1 VLIGTADDAYLP
13 PVPAARHSLAR
24 MRAMLTSG
32 LCGWPADRVRVFADP
47 AQLGDLP
54 DELVTLFRN
63 VTDVALF
70 YYVGHGQIDPQD
82 QLCLSLTQSQAD
94 PARRKTTSLAF
105 EQVRHALWLSQA
117 STKILILD
125 CCYAGLAAP
134 GTLGADDMLDLTRA
148 PGTYT
153 LAAAGEFSRAWF
165 ETGESAIAPQTY
177 FTKYLLDVIEQGILG
192 EGPDLMLERIFDEA
206 TDALARDGRPVP
218 TSRATGRAP
227 RLVFAR
233 NAAAGEVSADGL
245 PPPQQR
251 SSDAADRVAFRR
263 NAASLRPARP
273 PAPREEPSRPRSPR
287 RQLPREQPS
296 RQQAPREQELRTGQP
311 LAWRLVGHTARLLVS
326 VIALIVAVQNTISL
340 ADTNLRLARTGNTG
354 ITTPNVVVGTVAW
367 VITVLL
373 ALAWAR
379 VYRRWRRSWGTEP
392 STGKTIIVAA
402 IATAVIAGAV
412 VAAFAGWG
420 LL

>member
-1 VLIGTADDAYLP
+1 
-13 PVPAARHSLAR
+13 
-24 MRAMLTSG
+24 M
-32 LCGWPADRVRVFADP
+32 FADP

-54 DELVTLFRN
+54 DELVKLFRN
-63 VTDVALF
+63 ATDVALF

-165 ETGESAIAPQTY
+165 ETGESAVAPQTY

-233 NAAAGEVSADGL
+233 NAAVSEVSADGL
-245 PPPQQR
+245 PPPRQR
-251 SSDAADRVAFRR
+251 SSDPAERVALSH
-263 NAASLRPARP
+263 NATSPPSAMP
-273 PAPREEPSRPRSPR
+273 PAPREEPFRPQPPR
-287 RQLPREQPS
+287 RQLPREQPPRSQVPHGGLPREQPS
-296 RQQAPREQELRTGQP
+296 RKQAPREQQLRTGQP
-311 LAWRLVGHTARLLVS
+311 LARRLIGHAARVLVS
-326 VIALIVAVQNTISL
+326 VIALIVAVQNTISI
-340 ADTNLRLARTGNTG
+340 ADTNVRLAQTGNTG
-354 ITTPNVVVGTVAW
+354 IRAPTVVVGIVAW
-367 VITVLL
+367 VITALL
-373 ALAWAR
+373 AVAWAQ
-379 VYRRWRRSWGTEP
+379 VYRRWRRLWGTEP
-392 STGKTIIVAA
+392 STGRTIIVGA
-402 IATAVIAGAV
+402 IATAAIAGIVA
-412 VAAFAGWG
+412 AAFAGYG